1 VRHLE
6 GLDAAR
12 PDAGGPP
19 AGPPR
24 PRRARWVAYGQT
36 AVAFAAIVIVWQL
49 LGLRIPRYL
58 LPTPLETVRELVLR
72 APILAGH
79 AWVTLREIVLG
90 FLLGVAVSIPC
101 ALAVAFSR
109 TLERMVMPV
118 LVFTQ
123 LIPKIALAPLFIIW
137 FGFGLFPKVFMTFLL
152 SFFPIVIDAVV
163 GFRSLDQ
170 EIVYLTR
177 SMGLSPWQAFFKV
190 RLPHALPQIF
200 AGLKVAI
207 TLATVG
213 AIIGEWVGSDRG
225 LGYLLLVAGG
235 DLRTELLFATLVVL
249 TAIGLVLYYLMTL
262 LERLAIPW
270 HVSRRGLLGAEGGL

>member
-1 VRHLE
+1 MTGASPARSSRRWLAYAQTT
-6 GLDAAR
+6 AAF
-12 PDAGGPP
+12 
-19 AGPPR
+19 
-24 PRRARWVAYGQT
+24 VAIL
-36 AVAFAAIVIVWQL
+36 VAWQIF
-49 LGLRIPRYL
+49 GLRIPRYL
-58 LPTPLETVRELVLR
+58 LPTPLDTVWELVER
-72 APILAGH
+72 APLIGEH
-79 AWVTLREIVLG
+79 ALVTLNEIVLG
-90 FLLGVAVSIPC
+90 FLLAIAVSVPC
-101 ALAVAFSR
+101 ALGVAFSR
-109 TLERMVMPV
+109 TVERVVMPI
-118 LVFTQ
+118 LIFTQ

-152 SFFPIVIDAVV
+152 SFFPIVIDATV

-177 SMGLSPWQAFFKV
+177 SMGLGAWKAFVKV
-190 RLPHALPQIF
+190 RLPHALPNIF

-213 AIIGEWVGSDRG
+213 AIIGEFVGSDRG

-249 TAIGLVLYYLMTL
+249 TAIGLVLYYVMAL

-270 HVSRRGLLGAEGGL
+270 HISRRGPLGGEGGL

>member
-1 VRHLE
+1 MT
-6 GLDAAR
+6 AAR
-12 PDAGGPP
+12 SA
-19 AGPPR
+19 
-24 PRRARWVAYGQT
+24 RRWKAHLQT
-36 AVAFAAIVIVWQL
+36 AAAFAAILVAWQL
-49 LGLRIPRYL
+49 LGLRLPRYI
-58 LPTPLETVRELVLR
+58 LPTPLDTARELVAR
-72 APILAGH
+72 APVLAEH
-79 AWVTLREIVLG
+79 AAVTLREIVLG
-90 FLLGVAVSIPC
+90 FLLAAAVSVPC

-109 TLERMVMPV
+109 VVERIVMPV

-177 SMGLSPWQAFFKV
+177 SMGLSAWQAFLKV
-190 RLPHALPQIF
+190 RLPHALPNIF
-200 AGLKVAI
+200 AGLRVAI

-213 AIIGEWVGSDRG
+213 AIIGEFVGADRG

-235 DLRTELLFATLVVL
+235 DLRTALLFATLVVL
-249 TAIGLVLYYLMTL
+249 TAIGLVLYYLTAL

-270 HVSRRGLLGAEGGL
+270 HISRRGPLGAEGGL

>member
-1 VRHLE
+1 MTE
-6 GLDAAR
+6 SA
-12 PDAGGPP
+12 
-19 AGPPR
+19 
-24 PRRARWVAYGQT
+24 PRRAAARFKAHLQT
-36 AVAFAAIVIVWQL
+36 ALAFAAILVAWQL
-49 LGLRIPRYL
+49 LGLEVPRYL
-58 LPTPLETVRELVLR
+58 LPTPLDTARELIAR
-72 APILAGH
+72 APLLGRH
-79 AWVTLREIVLG
+79 ALVTLQEIILG
-90 FLLGVAVSIPC
+90 FLLGVAVSVPC
-101 ALAVAFSR
+101 GLAVAFSR
-109 TLERMVMPV
+109 AVERSVMPV

-177 SMGLSPWQAFFKV
+177 SMGLSPWRAFVKV
-190 RLPHALPQIF
+190 RLPHALPNIF

-213 AIIGEWVGSDRG
+213 AIIGEFVGSDRG

-235 DLRTELLFATLVVL
+235 DLRTDLLFATLGVL
-249 TAIGLVLYYLMTL
+249 TGIGLVLYYLMAL
-262 LERLAIPW
+262 LERIAIPW
-270 HVSRRGLLGAEGGL
+270 HISRRGPLGAEGGL

>member
-1 VRHLE
+1 MTT
-6 GLDAAR
+6 
-12 PDAGGPP
+12 GGPP
-19 AGPPR
+19 GPT
-24 PRRARWVAYGQT
+24 RWVHYGQT
-36 AVAFAAIVIVWQL
+36 AVAFLAIVVVWQVA
-49 LGLRIPRYL
+49 GMKIPRYL
-58 LPTPLETVRELVLR
+58 LPTPLDTARELIIR
-72 APILAGH
+72 APLLGH
-79 AWVTLREIVLG
+79 HALVTLREIILG
-90 FLLGVAVSIPC
+90 FLLAVAVSVPC
-101 ALAVAFSR
+101 GLAVAFSR
-109 TLERMVMPV
+109 AVERSVMPV

-137 FGFGLFPKVFMTFLL
+137 FGFGLFPKVVMTFLL

-177 SMGLSPWQAFFKV
+177 SMGLSPWKAFLKV
-190 RLPHALPQIF
+190 RLPHAMPNIF

-213 AIIGEWVGSDRG
+213 AIIGEFVGSDRG

-249 TAIGLVLYYLMTL
+249 TMIGLILYYLMAL
-262 LERLAIPW
+262 LERFTIPW
-270 HVSRRGLLGAEGGL
+270 HISRRGPLGAEGGL

>member
-1 VRHLE
+1 MS
-6 GLDAAR
+6 GAR
-12 PDAGGPP
+12 G
-19 AGPPR
+19 
-24 PRRARWVAYGQT
+24 RRWRAHAQT
-36 AVAFAAIVIVWQL
+36 AAAFVAILVAWQL
-49 LGLRIPRYL
+49 LGLKVPRYL
-58 LPTPLETVRELVLR
+58 LPTPLETARELVVR
-72 APILAGH
+72 APLLAEH
-79 AWVTLREIVLG
+79 AAVTLREIVLG

-101 ALAVAFSR
+101 GLAVAFSR
-109 TLERMVMPV
+109 AVERMVMPV

-170 EIVYLTR
+170 EIIYLTR
-177 SMGLSPWQAFFKV
+177 SMGLSSWQAFLKV

-213 AIIGEWVGSDRG
+213 AIIGEFVGSDRG

-235 DLRTELLFATLVVL
+235 DLRTSLLFATLVVL
-249 TAIGLVLYYLMTL
+249 TAIGLVLYYGMVL
-262 LERLAIPW
+262 LERLTIPW
-270 HVSRRGLLGAEGGL
+270 HISRRGPLGAGGGL

>member
-1 VRHLE
+1 M
-6 GLDAAR
+6 GQPAA
-12 PDAGGPP
+12 PWLA
-19 AGPPR
+19 
-24 PRRARWVAYGQT
+24 RAQT
-36 AVAFAAIVIVWQL
+36 AAAFLAILIVWQL
-49 LGLRIPRYL
+49 VGLKVPRYL
-58 LPTPLETVRELVLR
+58 LPTPLGAAQELVVR
-72 APILAGH
+72 APLLGQH
-79 AWVTLREIVLG
+79 ALVTLWEIALG
-90 FLLGVAVSIPC
+90 FLLAMLVSVPC
-101 ALAVAFSR
+101 GLAVAFSR
-109 TLERMVMPV
+109 TVERVVMPV

-152 SFFPIVIDAVV
+152 SFFPIIINAVV

-170 EIVYLTR
+170 EIVYLIR
-177 SMGLSPWQAFFKV
+177 SMGLGPWQAFVKV
-190 RLPHALPQIF
+190 RLPHALPNIF

-213 AIIGEWVGSDRG
+213 AIIGEFVGSDKG

-249 TAIGLVLYYLMTL
+249 TAIGLILYYLMAC

-270 HVSRRGLLGAEGGL
+270 HISRRGPLGAEGGL

>member
-1 VRHLE
+1 MGRP
-6 GLDAAR
+6 AA
-12 PDAGGPP
+12 PWLA
-19 AGPPR
+19 
-24 PRRARWVAYGQT
+24 RAQT
-36 AVAFAAIVIVWQL
+36 AAAFLAILIVWQL
-49 LGLRIPRYL
+49 VGLKVPRYL
-58 LPTPLETVRELVLR
+58 LPTPLGAAQELVVR
-72 APILAGH
+72 APLLGQH
-79 AWVTLREIVLG
+79 ALVTLWEIALG
-90 FLLGVAVSIPC
+90 FLLAMLVSVPC
-101 ALAVAFSR
+101 GLAVAFSP
-109 TLERMVMPV
+109 TVERVVMPV

-152 SFFPIVIDAVV
+152 SFFPIIINAVV

-170 EIVYLTR
+170 EIVYLIR
-177 SMGLSPWQAFFKV
+177 SMGLGPWRAFVKV
-190 RLPHALPQIF
+190 RLPHALPNIF

-213 AIIGEWVGSDRG
+213 AIIGEFVGSDKG

-249 TAIGLVLYYLMTL
+249 TAIGLILYYLMAC

-270 HVSRRGLLGAEGGL
+270 HISRRGPLGAEGGL